1 MIAVTPDKHVESL
14 DGHLPIDIM
23 DGVNFRNR
31 LPYKMTHKKTCL
43 KSPFLAKFHKTQ
55 GNKNFFTDVNEEQIA
70 YITKKK
76 QVEKS
81 PSLKAVRR
89 HLKSVEVM
97 PEKFNVPV
105 ILEQLDNKSLELLNK
120 QVMTEYLEDLKDKR
134 GKKE

>member
-1 MIAVTPDKHVESL
+1 
-14 DGHLPIDIM
+14 
-23 DGVNFRNR
+23 
-31 LPYKMTHKKTCL
+31 
-43 KSPFLAKFHKTQ
+43 
-55 GNKNFFTDVNEEQIA
+55 
-70 YITKKK
+70 
-76 QVEKS
+76 VEKS

-89 HLKSVEVM
+89 HLKSVEVV

>member
-1 MIAVTPDKHVESL
+1 
-14 DGHLPIDIM
+14 
-23 DGVNFRNR
+23 
-31 LPYKMTHKKTCL
+31 
-43 KSPFLAKFHKTQ
+43 
-55 GNKNFFTDVNEEQIA
+55 
-70 YITKKK
+70 
-76 QVEKS
+76 VEKS

>member
-1 MIAVTPDKHVESL
+1 M
-14 DGHLPIDIM
+14 
-23 DGVNFRNR
+23 
-31 LPYKMTHKKTCL
+31 
-43 KSPFLAKFHKTQ
+43 
-55 GNKNFFTDVNEEQIA
+55 
-70 YITKKK
+70 
-76 QVEKS
+76 EKS